1 MVYNFLLFLVD
12 DVIYKRKVEIM
23 EISTQQEGMSI
34 KESIKLF
41 FKINILLVLFEIA
54 FNIVLIFF
62 SGLLSIYS
70 EDISV
75 DIIILYIRQLVHI
88 LSYIWV
94 IKKIIK
100 EINLKENFKLKIQ
113 YKPKLKE
120 YIYIILAVIG
130 YRVFYENTLGLLMS
144 NIPMSPW
151 LEAALENAVNEN
163 ISYFIPSFIISVI
176 MVAPVF
182 EEIIYRGIILELL
195 YKRYGSLK
203 AIGISSMLFA
213 IMHLN
218 IHQGVNGFFLGIILG
233 YIYIKTNS
241 LLLSMFLHFTNNF
254 LVIISIYLPFLDADS
269 FKFNIVKLAG
279 GVLLLLIAYK
289 FFNNIEVDESRK
301 FNFNINS
308 KIKSDKVLDMDYN
321 SESK

>member
-1 MVYNFLLFLVD
+1 
-12 DVIYKRKVEIM
+12 M

-54 FNIVLIFF
+54 FSIVLIFF
-62 SGLLSIYS
+62 WGLLSIYS

-75 DIIILYIRQLVHI
+75 DIIILYIRGLFNI
-88 LSYIWV
+88 LSYILV
-94 IKKIIK
+94 IRKIIK

-120 YIYIILAVIG
+120 CIYIILAVIG
-130 YRVFYENTLGLLMS
+130 YRVFYENTLVPLMS
-144 NIPMSPW
+144 NIPMSPL
-151 LEAALENAVNEN
+151 LEAALENVFDEN
-163 ISYFIPSFIISVI
+163 TSYSIPLFIISVI
-176 MVAPVF
+176 VVAPVF
-182 EEIIYRGIILELL
+182 EEIIYRGIILEQL

-203 AIGISSMLFA
+203 AIGISSLLFA

-233 YIYIKTNS
+233 FIYIKTNS
-241 LLLSMFLHFTNNF
+241 LLLGMFLHFVNNF

-269 FKFNIVKLAG
+269 SKFNIVQLAG

-289 FFNNIEVDESRK
+289 FFNNIKVDESRK

-308 KIKSDKVLDMDYN
+308 KIKSDKALDMDYN

>member
-1 MVYNFLLFLVD
+1 MILRESD

-23 EISTQQEGMSI
+23 EISTQQEGISI

-62 SGLLSIYS
+62 SGALSVYS
-70 EDISV
+70 EDKNV
-75 DIIILYIRQLVHI
+75 NVIILYIRGLVSI
-88 LSYIWV
+88 LSYVWV
-94 IKKIIK
+94 IRKIIK

-120 YIYIILAVIG
+120 YMYIILAVIG
-130 YRVFYENTLGLLMS
+130 FRIVYENTLGLLMS

-151 LEAALENAVNEN
+151 LESALENAVNEN
-163 ISYFIPSFIISVI
+163 ISYSIPLFIISVI
-176 MVAPVF
+176 VIAPVF
-182 EEIIYRGIILELL
+182 EEIIYRGIILEQL

-203 AIGISSMLFA
+203 AIGISALLFA
-213 IMHLN
+213 IVHLN

-233 YIYIKTNS
+233 FIYIKTNS
-241 LLLSMFLHFTNNF
+241 LLLSIFVHFTNNF
-254 LVIISIYLPFLDADS
+254 LVITLMYLPFLDADS
-269 FKFNIVKLAG
+269 LKFNIVELVC

-289 FFNNIEVDESRK
+289 FFSNIKVDEGRK
-301 FNFNINS
+301 FDFNINS
-308 KIKSDKVLDMDYN
+308 KTKSDKAVDMDYN

>member
-1 MVYNFLLFLVD
+1 
-12 DVIYKRKVEIM
+12 M
-23 EISTQQEGMSI
+23 EISTQQEGISI

-62 SGLLSIYS
+62 SGVLFIYP
-70 EDISV
+70 EDKNV
-75 DIIILYIRQLVHI
+75 NAIILYIRGLVSI

-94 IKKIIK
+94 IRKIIK
-100 EINLKENFKLKIQ
+100 GINLKENFKLKIQ

-120 YIYIILAVIG
+120 YMYIILAVIG
-130 YRVFYENTLGLLMS
+130 FRIVYENTLGLLMS

-151 LEAALENAVNEN
+151 LESALENAVNEN
-163 ISYFIPSFIISVI
+163 ISYSIPLFIISVI
-176 MVAPVF
+176 VIAPVF

-203 AIGISSMLFA
+203 AIAISSMLFA

-233 YIYIKTNS
+233 FIYIKTNS
-241 LLLSMFLHFTNNF
+241 LLLSIFVHFTNNF
-254 LVIISIYLPFLDADS
+254 LVIISMYLPFLDTDS
-269 FKFNIVKLAG
+269 FKFNIVKLVC

-289 FFNNIEVDESRK
+289 FFNNIKVDESRK